1 MSKFKFDGRAENTEE
16 SSELFSVNF
25 AGSKGK
31 QQLKIDADSRS
42 FISLLDGDENKAIE
56 QKHLMMQEP
65 MINKAIAR

>member
-1 MSKFKFDGRAENTEE
+1 M
-16 SSELFSVNF
+16 NF

>member
-1 MSKFKFDGRAENTEE
+1 MS
-16 SSELFSVNF
+16 F

-31 QQLKIDADSRS
+31 QQLKTDADSRS